1 MFQKNVK
8 IRQLQEGI
16 KDAMHQLHVIYTN
29 YKDMAPLV
37 KRYMSEYG
45 LELRPARL
53 TPSTSSESVLS
64 ISSREE
70 AGGPS
75 VEVNVAQVNLTF
87 SVKPQEDRRRGVA
100 KKPFRGVRK

>member
-1 MFQKNVK
+1 MT
-8 IRQLQEGI
+8 
-16 KDAMHQLHVIYTN
+16 QLHVIYTD

-45 LELRPARL
+45 LELRPTRL

-64 ISSREE
+64 ISSRDEV
-70 AGGPS
+70 GPS

-87 SVKPQEDRRRGVA
+87 SVKPQEGRRRAV
-100 KKPFRGVRK
+100 KKPCRGVRK